1 MKIPVK
7 SIDYVEID
15 GKAVRS
21 YNAMFG
27 SELPYKTQS
36 VVGWNLRPDILI
48 HGSPCF
54 TEDALILTNY
64 GYLNINN
71 VRIGDLVLSHDNKWH
86 KVTNVI
92 SQGKKEIW
100 EIRGMSFDLIRTTS
114 NHLFYTR
121 EMYRKWNVDLHRSE
135 RIFKDPKWIACE
147 ELSKRHYLGIAV
159 NQEERMPDWNGVE
172 CTRGKTKYVK
182 NNLPLHR
189 ETFWYLCG
197 RFLGDGWIRNRKER
211 NNNISRAIICCAKDE
226 LDDLKNKI
234 GNIFNYCVVE
244 ERTVY
249 KLQFPNKE
257 LGIFLSQFGRGAENK
272 TVPGFIFDLPV
283 SYLKSFLEGYIDSG
297 GCVLNNGDIQITSTS
312 RKLIYSIAQCVAKVY
327 KSHYLINKFIRPK
340 KCTIEGR
347 EVNQRDTYTLGFHID
362 KRKQDHA
369 FYEDGYIW
377 VPITQI
383 INTGESEYVYDL
395 SVEDAHSFV
404 VNGCIAHN
412 CQSVSI
418 CGWISPVGSPKGAD
432 EGSGTESSLMWET
445 IHIIQQMGKWKPRV
459 VIWENVK
466 GIRYKGMKENFE
478 RYLKEMELLG
488 YTNSH
493 KCLDA
498 RDFGI
503 PQARERVFTI
513 SCLDGVKFD
522 FEKLRH
528 TQMRNLQE
536 FLQDKVEDNYLVTQP
551 SILSAIGKT
560 GTAKRATVIK
570 DFAYTITERQDR
582 CPAQVIDCG
591 NGKYRFLTELEC
603 WRLFGYSDEDYYAA
617 EKANPKKKGAIV
629 NRALY
634 KQAGNS
640 ICVPIFEAIFEEI
653 FREIIKVQ

>member
-1 MKIPVK
+1 
-7 SIDYVEID
+7 
-15 GKAVRS
+15 
-21 YNAMFG
+21 MFE
-27 SELPYKTQS
+27 SELAYKTQS
-36 VVGWNLRPDILI
+36 VVGWNLKPDILI

-71 VRIGDLVLSHDNKWH
+71 VRIGDMVLAHDNKWH

-100 EIRGMSFDLIRTTS
+100 EIRGMSFDSIRTTS

-135 RIFKDPKWIACE
+135 RIFKEPTWTACE
-147 ELSKRHYLGIAV
+147 ELSKNHYLGIAV

-172 CTRGKTKYVK
+172 CTRGKTKYIK
-182 NNLPLHR
+182 NNLPLYR
-189 ETFWYLCG
+189 ENFWYLCG

-211 NNNISRAIICCAKDE
+211 DNNISGAIICCGKDE
-226 LDDLKNKI
+226 LDDLEKKI
-234 GNIFNYCVVE
+234 GNIFNYFVVE

-257 LGIFLSQFGRGAENK
+257 LGTFLSQFGRGAENK
-272 TVPGFIFDLPV
+272 TVPSFVFDLPV
-283 SYLKSFLEGYIDSG
+283 SYLKSFLEGYIDSD
-297 GCVLNNGDIQITSTS
+297 GCVSNNRDIQITSTS

-327 KSHYLINKFIRPK
+327 KRHYSINKFIRPN

-347 EVNQRDTYTLGFHID
+347 EVNQKDTYTLRFHID
-362 KRKQDHA
+362 ERKQDHA
-369 FYEDGYIW
+369 FYEAGYIW
-377 VPITQI
+377 IPITQI
-383 INTGESEYVYDL
+383 VNTGESEYVYDL

-418 CGWISPVGSPKGAD
+418 CGWISPVGKPLGAE
-432 EGSGTESSLMWET
+432 EGSGTQSSLMWET
-445 IHIIQQMGKWKPRV
+445 IHIIQQMGQWKPKV

-466 GIRYKGMKENFE
+466 GVRYKGMKENFN
-478 RYLKEMELLG
+478 RYLCEMEALG
-488 YTNSH
+488 YTNNH
-493 KCLDA
+493 RCLDA

-513 SCLDGVKFD
+513 SCLEGIRFD
-522 FEKLRH
+522 FDKLKH
-528 TQMRNLQE
+528 TSMRKLSD
-536 FLQDKVEDNYLVTQP
+536 FLENNVPDNYCVTQP
-551 SILSAIGKT
+551 SILNAVGKN
-560 GTAKRATVIK
+560 GVKRATVINEY
-570 DFAYTITERQDR
+570 AYTITERQDR

-603 WRLFGYSDEDYYAA
+603 WRLFGYSDDDYYAA
-617 EKANPKKKGAIV
+617 ERANPKRKGAIV
-629 NRALY
+629 NRTLY

-640 ICVPIFEAIFEEI
+640 ICVPIFEAIFDVL
-653 FREIIKVQ
+653 FREIIKEINKVR